1 MNRGKPGITRRNAVV
16 PVSLER
22 CQELPDRVSSDSRK
36 IQAFNPAVSLRT
48 EKSKQ
53 EYQRVAIA
61 MNCVPAHP
69 SQRRQIILEKSDKGL
84 TEFIGIRAP
93 FHHCSPWTR

>member
-1 MNRGKPGITRRNAVV
+1 MNRGKPGITRGNAVV

-22 CQELPDRVSSDSRK
+22 CQELSDRFSGDRRK
-36 IQAFNPAVSLRT
+36 IQTFNAAVSLRT
-48 EKSKQ
+48 EKSQQ

-69 SQRRQIILEKSDKGL
+69 S
-84 TEFIGIRAP
+84 
-93 FHHCSPWTR
+93 

>member
-1 MNRGKPGITRRNAVV
+1 MNRSKPDIARRNAVV

-22 CQELPDRVSSDSRK
+22 CQELSDRFRGDRGK

-48 EKSKQ
+48 EKSQQ

-61 MNCVPAHP
+61 MNCVPAHS
-69 SQRRQIILEKSDKGL
+69 SQRGQIILEKSGKDP
-84 TEFIGIRAP
+84 TEFIGI
-93 FHHCSPWTR
+93 